1 MEMSRQKSL
10 KQRIEASED
19 RASVS
24 DSGIARSRIRVKE
37 GKRQWGQEERLI
49 RSSAAVWSCWILF
62 WERWDTIK
70 HFEKRLTLFG

>member
-24 DSGIARSRIRVKE
+24 DSGITRSRIRVKE
-37 GKRQWGQEERLI
+37 GKRQ
-49 RSSAAVWSCWILF
+49 
-62 WERWDTIK
+62 
-70 HFEKRLTLFG
+70 

>member
-37 GKRQWGQEERLI
+37 GKRQ
-49 RSSAAVWSCWILF
+49 
-62 WERWDTIK
+62 
-70 HFEKRLTLFG
+70 